1 MGRQRQRTRAGV
13 RHRGGAVTPR
23 RAFTLV
29 ELLVSITVLL
39 IILGAVAR
47 IFSTAS
53 K

>member
-1 MGRQRQRTRAGV
+1 
-13 RHRGGAVTPR
+13 VTKR

-39 IILGAVAR
+39 VILGAVAR

-53 K
+53 KVSGLG